1 MTNPKLYHIM
11 LEVEAFPAELVNA
24 VQWHHDPE
32 SCENSC
38 ILSDIVHV
46 ANTLGLMTGFGKVD
60 DGLDIDPFGPVA
72 DRLGLRADDLA
83 AMAQQTSEGIKK
95 LSDLWGV

>member
-1 MTNPKLYHIM
+1 
-11 LEVEAFPAELVNA
+11 
-24 VQWHHDPE
+24 
-32 SCENSC
+32 
-38 ILSDIVHV
+38 
-46 ANTLGLMTGFGKVD
+46 MTGFGKVD

-72 DRLGLRADDLA
+72 DRIGLRADDLA